1 MSWPPESR
9 LCVERA
15 QLRAAVTPWNITCAT
30 TSVFSPTHLYQR
42 HVQEYCSTRTYLPV
56 EKVELVLSYDATQR
70 SPPSEALGSDT
81 LVSRIE
87 FVKVIRMLKHELCCQ
102 DAQYC
107 FGIICN
113 RPYRAFPSPFLD
125 KSFFVHRACFQRIF
139 LDVKLGGRLRIH
151 ERVCQGYEGAHY
163 W

>member
-1 MSWPPESR
+1 MSRPR
-9 LCVERA
+9 RCHLCTVGRA
-15 QLRAAVTPWNITCAT
+15 QLRAPTIQWNIICAT
-30 TSVFSPTHLYQR
+30 TSEFFPADYPG
-42 HVQEYCSTRTYLPV
+42 HVPQCCSTRTNLPV
-56 EKVELVLSYDATQR
+56 EKVELVFSYDATQR
-70 SPPSEALGSDT
+70 SPPSEALSSDT
-81 LVSRIE
+81 LVSRVE
-87 FVKVIRMLKHELCCQ
+87 FVEVFRMLKHELCCQ
-102 DAQYC
+102 DAQHC

-125 KSFFVHRACFQRIF
+125 KSFFVHRACLQRIF